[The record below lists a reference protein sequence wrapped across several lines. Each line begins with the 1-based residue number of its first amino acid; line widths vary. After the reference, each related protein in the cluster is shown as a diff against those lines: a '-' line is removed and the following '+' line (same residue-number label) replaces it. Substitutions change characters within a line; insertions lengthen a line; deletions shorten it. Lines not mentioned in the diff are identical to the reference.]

1 MSYTINLTNG
11 TSLPSIPDGAINQ
24 TYTDLTLIGKSATG
38 YGLYLNDNFVHL
50 LENFANTT
58 QPNNPIPG
66 QLWYDT
72 SLNVLKV
79 YNGTSRTFV
88 ATGSTIVSNS
98 PLSSLTTGSLWIDST
113 NGQLYFNDG
122 TSNILAG
129 PVYSKLQGTSGFV
142 SDTVVD
148 TNGITHTIL
157 LLYVGQSL
165 IGIYSKDIAFTPATP
180 ISGFSGEV
188 YPGFNTGSLSS
199 LSWNITAANANH
211 LVSPEGTALTTDSFV
226 STFQSSATTGTL
238 SIQNSTPLILGS
250 TSSTEIDVTSALFNI
265 KSNSINQNIELSALN
280 SSGSLPALFI
290 NASSEYVGIYTN
302 TPQAT
307 LDVNGSVRIEG
318 NLTVIG
324 TTTSTNTSTIN
335 LADLTITL
343 AETTNPTDTTA
354 NGAGIIVQG
363 ATNHTLL
370 WQNGTGWVSSESIS
384 IASGKTYEINGTT
397 VISSTSL
404 GSNIV
409 NIPATLTGLT
419 VSGTVAL
426 NSLTLTGNQI
436 SYVNGSNANGDIV
449 LSPKGT
455 GGVSVSSAIIHN
467 VGTPVNTTDGANKA
481 YVDTAIQ
488 LRPLALT
495 LTTTGLSNGQIANT
509 YISKVYPNTEHQN
522 NSICRA
528 VCYDTGAITGITAGP
543 SVSPSNPFVVGV
555 TYSILT
561 VGTTDFTA
569 IGAASNT
576 VGVVFQAT
584 GVGSG
589 TGTANPVIREFELV
603 SGTWTFQ
610 ANQ

>member
-1 MSYTINLTNG
+1 M
-11 TSLPSIPDGAINQ
+11 
-24 TYTDLTLIGKSATG
+24 
-38 YGLYLNDNFVHL
+38 
-50 LENFANTT
+50 
-58 QPNNPIPG
+58 
-66 QLWYDT
+66 
-72 SLNVLKV
+72 
-79 YNGTSRTFV
+79 
-88 ATGSTIVSNS
+88 
-98 PLSSLTTGSLWIDST
+98 
-113 NGQLYFNDG
+113 
-122 TSNILAG
+122 
-129 PVYSKLQGTSGFV
+129 
-142 SDTVVD
+142 
-148 TNGITHTIL
+148 
-157 LLYVGQSL
+157 
-165 IGIYSKDIAFTPATP
+165 
-180 ISGFSGEV
+180 
-188 YPGFNTGSLSS
+188 
-199 LSWNITAANANH
+199 SWNITASNANH
-211 LVSPEGTALTTDSFV
+211 LVSPEGTALTTDSFL
-226 STFQSSATTGTL
+226 STFQNSATTGTL

-250 TSSTEIDVTSALFNI
+250 TSSTEIDVTSSLFNI

-343 AETTNPTDTTA
+343 AETNSPTDVTA

-455 GGVSVSSAIIHN
+455 GGINASSAIIHN

-488 LRPLALT
+488 LRSLATT

-509 YISKVYPNTEHQN
+509 YLSKIYPNTEHQN
-522 NSICRA
+522 NSICRV

-543 SVSPSNPFVVGV
+543 SVSPANPFVVGV

-569 IGAASNT
+569 IGGASNT
-576 VGVVFQAT
+576 VGVIFQAT